1 MELKKIPT
9 NLVILIVAV
18 LFFIVLV
25 NLNVIS
31 FFGGGKEDPD
41 VVIQEYVTN
50 KKLDSL
56 INVII
61 DNQNAIEDYNKQ
73 IKNYQVS
80 LEKIDK
86 KIKSNQKEL
95 GEIAKEYEKNVS
107 NINNYDSSEI
117 YRYFAER
124 YE

>member
-1 MELKKIPT
+1 MRIGLFSTQKCKKIP
-9 NLVILIVAV
+9 LLGAHYLSIPLILTTLI
-18 LFFIVLV
+18 F
-25 NLNVIS
+25 S
-31 FFGGGKEDPD
+31 CK
-41 VVIQEYVTN
+41 VTN